1 MTRLLMVILPVLAG
15 LCFVLAT
22 LPAGSGY
29 ALWLW
34 ALGIVLLIV
43 ALLIAVRRVRRGAP
57 RD

>member
-1 MTRLLMVILPVLAG
+1 MTRLLMVILPVLAA

-22 LPAGSGY
+22 LPAGAGY

-34 ALGIVLLIV
+34 ALGIVLLIA
-43 ALLIAVRRVRRGAP
+43 ALLIAVRPAWRGAP